1 MLEVFRESRNVRI
14 YIYKDALSSSKNP
27 ILITGFPGFGATGY
41 ITTKYIVETLRL
53 KRIGFIITRFMPDTI
68 SIEPEI
74 RFSFPHEIYSD
85 QEGKLFVLVNQAV
98 PPPVDKD
105 AFAETV
111 VKWAYKN
118 NFSEMILVGGLDS
131 EVRRSPEDQLRWIG
145 NSYSKRVLE
154 EPQMD
159 RGLMIVGPLATL
171 LMYSEIIGLPA
182 IAILPYAER
191 NRPDPRA
198 SAIAVSKIAKILNME
213 IDVSELLKHAETIE
227 VLEKKIRSEIEKPET
242 RYTPRY
248 YM

>member
-14 YIYKDALSSSKNP
+14 YLYKNSVEPEKNP

-41 ITTKYIVETLRL
+41 ITTKYIVETLKMR
-53 KRIGFIITRFMPDTI
+53 RVGFIITRYMADTI

-85 QEGKLFVLVNQAV
+85 QDKKLFVIVNQTI

-105 AFAETV
+105 AFAETI
-111 VKWAYKN
+111 VKWAYRN

-131 EVRRSPEDQLRWIG
+131 EVRKSPEEQLRWIS
-145 NSYSKRVLE
+145 NSHSKRVLE
-154 EPQMD
+154 EPMMD
-159 RGLMIVGPLATL
+159 KGLVIVGPLATL

-182 IAILPYAER
+182 TAILPYAER

-198 SAIAVSKIAKILNME
+198 SAVAVSKIAKILNME
-213 IDVSELLKHAETIE
+213 IDVSELLRHAETIE
-227 VLEKKIRSEIEKPET
+227 VLERRIRSEIEKSES
-242 RYTPRY
+242 RYAPRY

>member
-118 NFSEMILVGGLDS
+118 NFSEMILVGG
-131 EVRRSPEDQLRWIG
+131 
-145 NSYSKRVLE
+145 
-154 EPQMD
+154 
-159 RGLMIVGPLATL
+159 
-171 LMYSEIIGLPA
+171 
-182 IAILPYAER
+182 
-191 NRPDPRA
+191 
-198 SAIAVSKIAKILNME
+198 
-213 IDVSELLKHAETIE
+213 
-227 VLEKKIRSEIEKPET
+227 
-242 RYTPRY
+242 
-248 YM
+248 